1 MSARK
6 RGAPKQKSNSGI
18 VAFALVVSAAF
29 FSIPFVMHFGKVRTL
44 SSALH
49 SCTKEG
55 AGSLHDD
62 DWRWRTLWLMVLITV
77 CVY

>member
-1 MSARK
+1 MSSRQQQLAAAAAAMSARK

-44 SSALH
+44 YCVALVH
-49 SCTKEG
+49 KRRRCKPS
-55 AGSLHDD
+55 
-62 DWRWRTLWLMVLITV
+62 
-77 CVY
+77 